1 MSTWEAELAEVMK
14 PMTRVNGNVASFRT
28 QDATKESVRTLFNT
42 LHNDLNMMVQ
52 KLSTVGDRHLER
64 VFVHWYENRKLK
76 PKTLQNHASR
86 LRVVFTAIGKPNL
99 VRPWRDYLPHVDP
112 ALLVI
117 SFAAEHSKGPTAN
130 GIDVADIIRNADE
143 VNKNFGLMLRLELAF
158 GLRRREVLFCKPW
171 AADRGQYFRVYDGE
185 GGKGGRGRDIPIET
199 SFPRQIIDYV
209 KSRTGKTKQLGWEYD
224 GNGGPTNLEKN
235 LCRYDNLARRIGLTK
250 RGLGITPHGL
260 RAQFAENEALRFAFV
275 PATLGGTT
283 SELTAE
289 ELELKQ
295 GWVSQSMGH
304 KRIVIT
310 AAYWGI
316 LVCKPSAEEQKR
328 FEAVIMDGVRA
339 LDRLG
344 QTQRAPEEYR
354 TDADILRSV
363 LEEQEGIEVTVSQ
376 AYHLW
381 RMHSARFGME
391 WVEFET
397 GVRQAL
403 EAAAL
408 TLIRQAQSRI
418 NQ

>member
-1 MSTWEAELAEVMK
+1 VLTWQAELAEVMK
-14 PMTRVNGNVASFRT
+14 TMTRVNGRVASFRT

-42 LHNDLNMMVQ
+42 LHNDLNMTVQ

-64 VFVHWYENRKLK
+64 VFVHWYEKRNLK

-86 LRVVFTAIGKPNL
+86 LRVVFTAIGKPHL

-112 ALLVI
+112 DLLAI
-117 SFAAEHSKGPTAN
+117 SFAATQSKGPTAN
-130 GIDVADIIRNADE
+130 GVDVTDIIRKADE

-171 AADRGQYFRVYDGE
+171 SADRGQYFRVYDGE

-199 SFPRQIIDYV
+199 SFPRKIIDYV
-209 KSRTGKTKQLGWEYD
+209 KSQTGKTKRLGWEFD
-224 GNGGPTNLEKN
+224 GNGGPTSLVKN
-235 LCRYDNLARRIGLTK
+235 LDRYDYYARRIGLTK
-250 RGLGITPHGL
+250 RESGITPHGL
-260 RAQFAENEALRFAFV
+260 RAQFAENEALRLAFV

-283 SELTAE
+283 SGLSAE
-289 ELELKQ
+289 ELKLRQ

-304 KRIVIT
+304 LRIVIT

-316 LVCKPSAEEQKR
+316 LDSRPSADEQKR
-328 FEAVIMDGVRA
+328 FEAVIREGIRA
-339 LDRLG
+339 LERLG
-344 QTQRAPEEYR
+344 QTQRAPELYR
-354 TDADILRSV
+354 AHADVLRSV
-363 LEEQEGIEVTVSQ
+363 IEEEDGIEVTVSQ

-381 RMHSARFGME
+381 RTHSARFGEE

-408 TLIRQAQSRI
+408 HLIRQAQSQRDE
-418 NQ
+418 